1 MKLRIRPRQT
11 ELGAGSRALL
21 EVSGKLTIFA
31 DTMSG
36 SIQDKVLAR
45 LRAKGRGTV
54 CVPADFL
61 DLGSRAAV
69 EQALSRL
76 VRAGAL
82 RRLVRGVYDFPKI
95 HTRLGPLS
103 PALPQVARAIARSTG
118 SQLQVSGAQAANQ
131 LGLSTQVPARVVYL
145 TDGPSRTVQ
154 VGSRAIEFRH
164 AAPRSL
170 AGAGTPA
177 GVVMQALR
185 HIGRGSLTPDVVAHV
200 RRLVRDDDRRSVAK
214 HLSSAPA
221 WMRPALRTIAE
232 PADRASAA

>member
-1 MKLRIRPRQT
+1 MV
-11 ELGAGSRALL
+11 SRS
-21 EVSGKLTIFA
+21 V
-31 DTMSG
+31 
-36 SIQDKVLAR
+36 QDQVLAR
-45 LRAKGRGTV
+45 LRAKGRGTI

-69 EQALSRL
+69 DQALSRL

-82 RRLVRGVYDFPKI
+82 RRLARGVYDFPKL
-95 HTRLGPLS
+95 HPRLGSLS

-145 TDGPSRTVQ
+145 TDGPSRTVR
-154 VGSRAIEFRH
+154 VGARAIDFRH
-164 AAPRSL
+164 AAPRNL

-177 GVVMQALR
+177 GVVIQALR
-185 HIGRGSLTPDVVAHV
+185 HLGRDGLTPDVVAHV
-200 RRLVRDDDRRSVAK
+200 RSLVRDDDRRSVAK

-221 WMRPALRTIAE
+221 WMRPALRSIAE
-232 PADRASAA
+232 PVDQASAA